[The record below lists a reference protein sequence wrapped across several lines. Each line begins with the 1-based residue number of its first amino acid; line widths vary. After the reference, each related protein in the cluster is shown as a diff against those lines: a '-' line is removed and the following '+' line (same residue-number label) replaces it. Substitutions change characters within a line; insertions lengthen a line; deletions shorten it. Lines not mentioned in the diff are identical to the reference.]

1 MHIDDTHYPI
11 VLTTIDLNPTAQE
24 IEAFFAR
31 SRGIADRAIREGSY
45 YVSIMVAAGAFSPLQ
60 RAKLAEEVKKTSDE
74 QVRRSLNT
82 FLVVE
87 SAVMRGAL
95 MAMKWIAAEKIGT
108 VTPVASW
115 GEGLE
120 LAITTLRDKG
130 IRLPPSVAR
139 LRMRRVG

>member
-11 VLTTIDLNPTAQE
+11 VLTTIDLNPTARE
-24 IEAFFAR
+24 IEAFFAK

-45 YVSIMVAAGAFSPLQ
+45 YVSVMVAAGAFSPVQ
-60 RAKLAEEVKKTSDE
+60 RAKLAEQVKKTSDE

-95 MAMKWIAAEKIGT
+95 MAMKWIAADKIGT

-115 GEGLE
+115 SEGLE
-120 LAITTLRDKG
+120 LATATLRDRG
-130 IRLPPSVAR
+130 IRLPPSLDR
-139 LRMRRVG
+139 LRLRNAG